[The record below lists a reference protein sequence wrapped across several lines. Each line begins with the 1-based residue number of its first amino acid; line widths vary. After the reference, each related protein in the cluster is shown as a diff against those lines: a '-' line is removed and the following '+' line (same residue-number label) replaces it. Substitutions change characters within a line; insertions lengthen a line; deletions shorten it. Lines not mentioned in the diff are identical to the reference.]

1 MYDAP
6 FVSSHC
12 VRRFSPGVAG
22 SPYSGRVVPLTG
34 SEYGCG
40 VVPKRAR
47 TRHCSASPGLN
58 PASANAGDA
67 WLTWRFG
74 RQTPT
79 TTPVP
84 SGAPAGVRSIW

>member
-1 MYDAP
+1 
-6 FVSSHC
+6 
-12 VRRFSPGVAG
+12 
-22 SPYSGRVVPLTG
+22 VVPLTG
-34 SEYGCG
+34 SEYGCSA
-40 VVPKRAR
+40 VPMRAR

-58 PASANAGDA
+58 PASAKAGES
-67 WLTWRFG
+67 WLTWRLG